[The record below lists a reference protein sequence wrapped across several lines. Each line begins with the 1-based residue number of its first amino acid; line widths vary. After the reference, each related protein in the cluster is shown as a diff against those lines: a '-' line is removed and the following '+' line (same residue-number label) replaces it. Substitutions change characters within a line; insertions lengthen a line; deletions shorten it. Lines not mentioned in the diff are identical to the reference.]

1 MGLAEFFNRSQTSQ
15 EVLPQRNQCSDNKTT
30 GNANIDAF
38 CKKFFEKAG
47 PNYHNTLPEFIKLVF
62 TNRSLLQ
69 EILNSP
75 EIKQI
80 ESMAN
85 SAVSKGIINKE
96 TIDGF
101 SNVLNLFKQ

>member
-1 MGLAEFFNRSQTSQ
+1 MGLAEFFNKSQTSQ
-15 EVLPQRNQCSDNKTT
+15 EALPQKNQFSDSKTT

-47 PNYHNTLPEFIKLVF
+47 PNYHNTLPEFLKLVF
-62 TNRSLLQ
+62 TNRSLLSD
-69 EILNSP
+69 IMNSP

-85 SAVSKGIINKE
+85 TAVTKGLINKD

-101 SNVLNLFKQ
+101 SKVLNLFKQ